1 MTAKDLSHHRT
12 HPASRTPPPLRQLLS
27 LALLCACAANSFGQD
42 KAAPPPPQ
50 TDDEEVLTVRTDLIT
65 LPVFVGDSHA
75 RRVGSLAASDFVAS
89 IDGRPAEIRYFAAG
103 TARVAL
109 VFALD
114 ASGSARDHIAGQREA
129 ARALLSRFGAGS
141 RVGVLAFA
149 ERATLVRQLS
159 AAELSP
165 AAFQIGA
172 RRNSRTAVFDGA
184 LAAVRAFDAAGPDAG
199 ERRIVVLLSDGL
211 DTASTVRP
219 AEVVKAARERGVSIY
234 VIHLPVYGLRGDR
247 VTVRRPARGFR
258 ELAYET
264 QGRYFLLGDERQA
277 LRPNPTYDLAPVFAA
292 VANDLQTQY
301 VLGLYADPSMRDG
314 REHTLGVSLTPGK
327 PKLLVFA
334 LRDKFTLRP

>member
-1 MTAKDLSHHRT
+1 MTPRSPSHHRT
-12 HPASRTPPPLRQLLS
+12 HAASRTHLRLRQVLT
-27 LALLCACAANSFGQD
+27 LALLSCACAPAARAQD
-42 KAAPPPPQ
+42 QPTATQGA
-50 TDDEEVLTVRTDLIT
+50 DDEVLTVRTDIIT

-75 RRVGSLAASDFVAS
+75 RRVGSLAASDFVAR

-114 ASGSARDHIAGQREA
+114 ASGSARDHIARQREA

-149 ERATLVRQLS
+149 DRAALVRRLS
-159 AAELSP
+159 SAELP
-165 AAFQIGA
+165 PEAFRIDA
-172 RRNSRTAVFDGA
+172 RPNSRTAVFDGA

-211 DTASTVRP
+211 DTASTTRASAVI
-219 AEVVKAARERGVSIY
+219 AAARARGVSIY
-234 VIHLPVYGLRGDR
+234 VIHLPVYGVRGDR
-247 VTVRRPARGFR
+247 VGVRRPARGFR

-264 QGRYFLLGDERQA
+264 FGRYILLGDERQA
-277 LRPNPTYDLAPVFAA
+277 LQPNPTYDLAPVFAA
-292 VANDLQTQY
+292 VADDLQTQY
-301 VLGLYADPSMRDG
+301 VIGLHADPSMRDG
-314 REHTLGVSLTPGK
+314 REHTLSVSLTPGK

-334 LRDKFTLRP
+334 LRDKFILKP